1 MFSIFI
7 FYLFFLFKYIYLIQ
21 IKGNYHHSKILNA
34 FSSNEYL
41 TIPISFENKKY
52 KKQKFNFLLD
62 INSNI
67 NIIFSNSIK
76 SNGYKFINKNVNIN
90 NLKKY
95 SLSWTQNRNMIGYVI
110 QDNLILTEK
119 IKINNFSIILIT
131 ESNFDISYV
140 KFEGVLS
147 LNFYNNLGNE
157 NSLLNKLLIET
168 IFINKNYINYSIKFY
183 SKNNF
188 YLNFENEIN
197 NLESYNFC
205 ESRNLNNNR
214 IEKLMCKLD
223 SISFKNNSII
233 NKYNIIDV
241 IFDTSKRFIQAPN
254 PMGYDVFKIYLQ
266 ESNNLCKVKI
276 DLLLDGHYLDCNN
289 FDIKKFPEI
298 YLNLANSKIKIKL
311 NPNEIFDE
319 NKKSK
324 IFIINF
330 SNVWIIN
337 LNLLKN
343 YDILVNNKENLIGL
357 KENKIFIR
365 KYDLLFCRKFIISI
379 NNLFLIIGIVLNV
392 IIYYKKV
399 YYK

>member
-1 MFSIFI
+1 MFQIFI
-7 FYLFFLFKYIYLIQ
+7 LYLFFHFKYVNLLK
-21 IKGNYHHSKILNA
+21 IKGNFHKQKVLNA
-34 FSSNEYL
+34 FSSDEYL
-41 TIPISFENKKY
+41 TIPISLENKNY

-67 NIIFSNSIK
+67 NIVFSRKIK
-76 SNGYKFINKNVNIN
+76 SNGYKFINKKDD
-90 NLKKY
+90 LKKY
-95 SLSWTQNRNMIGYVI
+95 SISWTQNRKMNGYVI
-110 QDNLILTEK
+110 QDNLILTENV
-119 IKINNFSIILIT
+119 KINNFSIILIE

-147 LNFYNNLGNE
+147 LNFFNNFGSE
-157 NSLLNKLLIET
+157 NSLLNKLLSHN

-205 ESRNLNNNR
+205 ESRNTENNR
-214 IEKLMCKLD
+214 IERLICKLD
-223 SISFKNNSII
+223 SISFKNSSII
-233 NKYNIIDV
+233 NKYNVIDV

-254 PMGYDVFKIYLQ
+254 PMGYDVFKIFLQ
-266 ESNNLCKVKI
+266 ISNNLCKVKI

-298 YLNLANSKIKIKL
+298 YLNLAKSLIKIKL
-311 NPNEIFDE
+311 SPNEIFDE

-324 IFIINF
+324 IYIINF

-343 YDILVNNKENLIGL
+343 YDIFVNNKEKLIGL
-357 KENKIFIR
+357 KENKIF
-365 KYDLLFCRKFIISI
+365 KRKFDLFYCRVFLLSI
-379 NNLFLIIGIVLNV
+379 NNFFLVIGIAINV

>member
-1 MFSIFI
+1 MFQIFI
-7 FYLFFLFKYIYLIQ
+7 LYLFFHFKYVYLFK
-21 IKGNYHHSKILNA
+21 IKGNFHKQKVLNS

-41 TIPISFENKKY
+41 TIPISFENKNY
-52 KKQKFNFLLD
+52 RKQKFNFLLD

-67 NIIFSNSIK
+67 NIIFSNKIK
-76 SNGYKFINKNVNIN
+76 SKGYKFINKNG
-90 NLKKY
+90 NLNELQKY
-95 SLSWTQNRNMIGYVI
+95 SLSWTQNRKMNGYLI

-119 IKINNFSIILIT
+119 IKINNFSIILID

-147 LNFYNNLGNE
+147 LNFFNNFGNE
-157 NSLLNKLLIET
+157 NSLLNKLLNQN

-188 YLNFENEIN
+188 YLNFEDEID

-205 ESRNLNNNR
+205 KSRNTHNNR
-214 IEKLMCKLD
+214 IDKLMCKLD

-311 NPNEIFDE
+311 NPNEVFDE
-319 NKKSK
+319 NKKSR
-324 IFIINF
+324 IYIINF

-357 KENKIFIR
+357 KENKIFKR
-365 KYDLLFCRKFIISI
+365 KFDLLYCRVVLLSI
-379 NNLFLIIGIVLNV
+379 NNIFLVIGIVINI
-392 IIYYKKV
+392 IIYYKKA